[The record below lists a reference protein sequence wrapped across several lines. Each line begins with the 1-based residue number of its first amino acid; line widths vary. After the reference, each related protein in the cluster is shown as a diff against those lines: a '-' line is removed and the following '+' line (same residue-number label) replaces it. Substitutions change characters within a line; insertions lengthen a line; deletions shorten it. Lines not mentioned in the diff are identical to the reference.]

1 MTTVEDLERRVEALE
16 MDMPTGR
23 EIVAHLYDLNQKFQ
37 RLEEGQQ
44 RLEHGLQRLGG
55 KFTGLMDKSTGI
67 ENRFERLE
75 NKLDDGFFRINQKL
89 DILLAQSKI
98 NLD

>member
-16 MDMPTGR
+16 VDMPTR
-23 EIVAHLYDLNQKFQ
+23 KAYAAHLYDLDRKFQ

-44 RLEHGLQRLGG
+44 RIEHGLQRLEG